1 MTISARSSPTCQR
14 SDPVVTQG
22 GPTRVRG
29 ALMPIVHTKFR
40 RLARAEFQLLLV
52 NWTSSFLEDLKQP
65 VGRSGAAGLLQ
76 RNRRQL
82 GSARRLR
89 LRLPPNRRMQ
99 PFRVNPEGV
108 VATETA
114 GVVKLRHSDR
124 TADLHS
130 PLGTY
135 KAALLTELPIHHS
148 VKLQRPPPP
157 PHNLIRATDPW
168 GWRAVLISV
177 TGEQPVGS
185 PTSAADLSNST
196 IPSNRSRTF
205 VPCLGCESLIW
216 REWNLAVQQP
226 VPKPSIKSSST
237 MACRTQA
244 AVRAPRLPHF
254 SRCFIY
260 GSI

>member
-29 ALMPIVHTKFR
+29 ALMPIVQSFGVSR
-40 RLARAEFQLLLV
+40 GQNCSSSLV

-108 VATETA
+108 LATETA
-114 GVVKLRHSDR
+114 GVVKLRHSGQ
-124 TADLHS
+124 TADLHT

-157 PHNLIRATDPW
+157 P
-168 GWRAVLISV
+168 
-177 TGEQPVGS
+177 
-185 PTSAADLSNST
+185 T
-196 IPSNRSRTF
+196 IP
-205 VPCLGCESLIW
+205 
-216 REWNLAVQQP
+216 
-226 VPKPSIKSSST
+226 
-237 MACRTQA
+237 
-244 AVRAPRLPHF
+244 
-254 SRCFIY
+254 
-260 GSI
+260 